1 MKTRRLGKTELQVS
15 EIGFGGE
22 WLERHPEEESIELIH
37 YASAQ
42 GINILDCWMP
52 DPKSR
57 NIIGEG
63 IRENRDKW
71 FIQGHI
77 GSTWKDEQYYRT
89 REMEY
94 VRPAF
99 EDLLK
104 SLSVTIRLMICFL
117 QVKILSPC
125 LRKNLTAA

>member
-52 DPKSR
+52 DR
-57 NIIGEG
+57 NPEISLG
-63 IRENRDKW
+63 RESGRTVTNGLFRD
-71 FIQGHI
+71 ISDQHG
-77 GSTWKDEQYYRT
+77 RT
-89 REMEY
+89 SSITVPERWNMC
-94 VRPAF
+94 V
-99 EDLLK
+99 LH
-104 SLSVTIRLMICFL
+104 
-117 QVKILSPC
+117 
-125 LRKNLTAA
+125 LRIF

>member
-63 IRENRDKW
+63 IRRTVTNGLFRD
-71 FIQGHI
+71 ISDQHG
-77 GSTWKDEQYYRT
+77 RT
-89 REMEY
+89 SSITVPERWNMC
-94 VRPAF
+94 V
-99 EDLLK
+99 LH
-104 SLSVTIRLMICFL
+104 
-117 QVKILSPC
+117 
-125 LRKNLTAA
+125 LRIF